1 MTRAVAAQ
9 IGYLST
15 RAGGMVD
22 VDASALATQL
32 SGLQS
37 QIQASYE
44 VTSQLQQL
52 SLVNYLK

>member
-1 MTRAVAAQ
+1 
-9 IGYLST
+9 
-15 RAGGMVD
+15 MVD
-22 VDASALATQL
+22 VDASALATKL
-32 SGLQS
+32 SGLQT